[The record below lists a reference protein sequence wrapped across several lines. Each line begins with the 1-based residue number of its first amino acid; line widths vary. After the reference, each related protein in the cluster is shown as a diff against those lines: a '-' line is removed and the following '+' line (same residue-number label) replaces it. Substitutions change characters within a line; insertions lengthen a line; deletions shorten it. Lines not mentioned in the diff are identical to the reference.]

1 MIDKSSITLQKCQN
15 AHYIKVYEMGYVE
28 NGVKKRWE
36 VAKSND
42 SVSILLYNSDD
53 KTLIIVRQFRPAVF
67 LRNDDGYMFELCAGL
82 VDKAGKSV
90 EDIAREEVF
99 EECGYEVQ
107 NLQKIAEFYS
117 SVGTSG
123 SKQTVFYATVKNS
136 DKKSQGG
143 GIDDE
148 FIEIIE
154 IPQNDALNFLK
165 NPNITPSLAFSFM
178 WFAQNINKKA
188 ES

>member
-1 MIDKSSITLQKCQN
+1 MQS
-15 AHYIKVYEMGYVE
+15 
-28 NGVKKRWE
+28 
-36 VAKSND
+36 
-42 SVSILLYNSDD
+42 
-53 KTLIIVRQFRPAVF
+53 
-67 LRNDDGYMFELCAGL
+67 
-82 VDKAGKSV
+82 
-90 EDIAREEVF
+90 
-99 EECGYEVQ
+99 
-107 NLQKIAEFYS
+107 LQKIAEFYS

-123 SKQTVFYATVKNS
+123 SKQTVFYATVQNS

-154 IPQNDALNFLK
+154 IPQNEALGFLA
-165 NPNITPSLAFSFM
+165 NRNITPSLAFAFM